1 MRLEPTLK
9 VSRLA
14 KYAIFAYVVLSLI
27 YAFHHYFSIHSQHR
41 SSLSSSAS
49 ITINTTSDK
58 KTWARKQ
65 EILHKLENIERQRER
80 RPMMWSIKGGK
91 SQHTLSHNFMSSKI
105 FSSSMGLDHITPYYF
120 KATKISNQE
129 DITLATLVTRNRFAV
144 LSRLATN
151 YKGPISAAIHINDDE
166 EKTKTIQE
174 LNKIYRSNPDM
185 QAYVDIHLII
195 DKYDRQFNMWRNIAK
210 LFTRTEYLM
219 MLDVDFHLCTDFRKS
234 IWQNAELATML
245 RSGKVAF
252 VVPAF
257 EYLDQKDG
265 LDWRTF
271 PTKKSQLV
279 DQVNNMKLDSFHS
292 TWVSGHGATNYSH
305 WYTADQTYPVTQYEY
320 SYEPYIIYKKE
331 GTPWCDE
338 RFIGYGANKA
348 ACLYEIYISG
358 VDFWVLPND
367 FLIHQSHKYANHD
380 RTRER
385 VHNKELYA
393 NFRKEVCLRYSR
405 KYVIENTWYT
415 PAADNMKKV
424 CTDIPKWKYLSG
436 IPKAQREADKLAEEA
451 AKQEQLL
458 KNQSHYNEEEA
469 EE

>member
-1 MRLEPTLK
+1 
-9 VSRLA
+9 
-14 KYAIFAYVVLSLI
+14 
-27 YAFHHYFSIHSQHR
+27 
-41 SSLSSSAS
+41 
-49 ITINTTSDK
+49 
-58 KTWARKQ
+58 
-65 EILHKLENIERQRER
+65 
-80 RPMMWSIKGGK
+80 
-91 SQHTLSHNFMSSKI
+91 
-105 FSSSMGLDHITPYYF
+105 
-120 KATKISNQE
+120 
-129 DITLATLVTRNRFAV
+129 
-144 LSRLATN
+144 
-151 YKGPISAAIHINDDE
+151 
-166 EKTKTIQE
+166 
-174 LNKIYRSNPDM
+174 M

-305 WYTADQTYPVTQYEY
+305 WYTTDQTYPVTQYEY

-380 RTRER
+380 RTREVNDFIR
-385 VHNKELYA
+385 N
-393 NFRKEVCLRYSR
+393 
-405 KYVIENTWYT
+405 YT
-415 PAADNMKKV
+415 
-424 CTDIPKWKYLSG
+424 
-436 IPKAQREADKLAEEA
+436 
-451 AKQEQLL
+451 
-458 KNQSHYNEEEA
+458 
-469 EE
+469 